1 MVAVLTGLPLL
12 TLRSEAFAGT
22 PAVPHQML
30 GQLFDTLG
38 ASNNIAILKE
48 LVAAGGT
55 KNGFFA
61 HMLDED
67 FADFDASGFRTRFVR
82 KSHPS
87 VASRIV

>member
-12 TLRSEAFAGT
+12 TLRSEAYAGT

-38 ASNNIAILKE
+38 TPNNIAILGE
-48 LVAAGGT
+48 VVAAGGT
-55 KNGFFA
+55 KNAFFA
-61 HMLDED
+61 HMLDEE

-87 VASRIV
+87 VASRII